1 MIRQDRNLQLINTI
15 EKNPGIKF
23 REIMRDTGMKN
34 GVLSYHIAKLEKD
47 GSIQVQRGAR
57 QTRFYPL
64 HISEVE
70 SKIIKALRRQTQR
83 DIISTLIL
91 HENLEFNEIVHH
103 VGKSQ
108 STVSLYLSQLVDDD
122 IVQVQ
127 LSEKKRKYHLKD
139 KIAIDKLIE
148 DYHPGLLDKPTAGF
162 EDIINSL

>member
-1 MIRQDRNLQLINTI
+1 MIKQDRNLQLIRTI

-34 GVLSYHIAKLEKD
+34 GVLSHHIAKLEKD
-47 GSIQVQRGAR
+47 GAIQVQRGPR

-64 HISEVE
+64 HITEVE
-70 SKIIKALRRQTQR
+70 SKIINALRRQTQR

-91 HENLEFNEIVHH
+91 HEHLEFNEIVEN

-108 STVSLYLSQLVDDD
+108 STVSLYLAQLVDDD
-122 IVQVQ
+122 IVLIQ
-127 LSEKKRKYHLKD
+127 LTEKKRRYHLKD
-139 KIAIDKLIE
+139 RLAVDKLIE
-148 DYHPGLLDKPTAGF
+148 EYHPGVLDKPTAGF

>member
-47 GSIQVQRGAR
+47 GSIQVQRGSR

-64 HISEVE
+64 HISEID

-83 DIISTLIL
+83 DIISSLIL
-91 HENLEFNEIVHH
+91 HDGLEFNEIVNH
-103 VGKSQ
+103 VKKAQ
-108 STVSLYLSQLVDDD
+108 STVSLYLSQLVDDG
-122 IVQVQ
+122 IVYVQ
-127 LSEKKRKYHLKD
+127 FLEKKRNYHLKD
-139 KIAIDKLIE
+139 RLAIDKLIE
-148 DYHPGLLDKPTAGF
+148 QYHPGLLDKPTAGF

>member
-47 GSIQVQRGAR
+47 GSIQVQRGPR

-64 HISEVE
+64 HISEAE

-91 HENLEFNEIVHH
+91 HEHLEFNEIVNQ

-127 LSEKKRKYHLKD
+127 FSDRKRKYQIKD
-139 KIAIDKLIE
+139 KQVVDKLIE
-148 DYHPGLLDKPTAGF
+148 DYHPGLLERPTAGF